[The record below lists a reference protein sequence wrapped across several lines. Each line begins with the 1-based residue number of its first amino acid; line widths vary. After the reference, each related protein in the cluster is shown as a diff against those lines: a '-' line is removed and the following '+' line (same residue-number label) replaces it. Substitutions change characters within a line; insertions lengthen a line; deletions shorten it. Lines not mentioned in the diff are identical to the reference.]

1 MGSELEQGDMGDILQ
16 LPLEGWVRNLS
27 KRRKKSEEGIQEC
40 GSEGETQADNGTE
53 RTETA
58 VSGWTGEMLEP
69 GRWEVSS
76 STTVGGSFGK
86 SDAGMGHLRK
96 WTWIKESETKPGE
109 LLYKRREEIMKQ
121 FI

>member
-1 MGSELEQGDMGDILQ
+1 M
-16 LPLEGWVRNLS
+16 W
-27 KRRKKSEEGIQEC
+27 
-40 GSEGETQADNGTE
+40 SEGETQADNGTE

-96 WTWIKESETKPGE
+96 
-109 LLYKRREEIMKQ
+109 
-121 FI
+121 